1 MCYQENSNKM
11 CSNTFIKTKRY
22 IFALMKKYTI
32 KNIAEL
38 AGVSK
43 GTVDRVIHKRGKVSA
58 IALEKVTAILNEID
72 YKPNLLA
79 RSLKNTKDYHICV
92 VLPDYN
98 KDAFWLPCYQG
109 IVEAV
114 NEFAS
119 FGIFIEPFFFHP
131 NDVYSFVEVNNKV
144 LELSPDAVL
153 LAPLFYKETVAIINK
168 YALKKIIV
176 SKFNNQLEI
185 ENTKNFV
192 GQDLFKSGRI
202 AAELLQMIVKKNAS
216 IAIIHVDE
224 DFNNSIHM
232 QEKEK
237 GFRAY
242 FDEIKNANYKIV
254 THNSKQ
260 SDLAN
265 NLEAIFSESFTSDA
279 IFVTTS
285 KIFEVA
291 EFIQSKNLNHV
302 KLIGYD
308 LLEENIQYLKDN
320 IIHFL
325 IHQNPKK
332 QVYLGINYLVDFFL
346 FNKEIPTK
354 SLLPIDIITAE
365 NLDSYLEN

>member
-1 MCYQENSNKM
+1 
-11 CSNTFIKTKRY
+11 
-22 IFALMKKYTI
+22 MKKYTI

-43 GTVDRVIHKRGKVSA
+43 GTVDRVIHKRGKVSEK
-58 IALEKVTAILNEID
+58 ALQRVTAVLNEID

-79 RSLKNTKDYHICV
+79 RSLKNTKDYHICI
-92 VLPDYN
+92 VLPDF
-98 KDAFWLPCYQG
+98 KEDPFWLPCFEG
-109 IVEAV
+109 IKEAV
-114 NEFAS
+114 TEYAS
-119 FGIFIEPFFFHP
+119 FGVFIEPFFFYP
-131 NDVYSFVEVNNKV
+131 NNVESFKKVNKEV
-144 LELSPDAVL
+144 LGLSPDAVL
-153 LAPLFYKETVAIINK
+153 LAPLFYKETVQIVND
-168 YALKKIIV
+168 YTLKNIIV

-185 ENTKNFV
+185 ESAKNFV

-202 AAELLQMIVKKNAS
+202 AASLLQMIVKKDAS

-242 FDEIKNANYKIV
+242 LSEVKNANYKII

-260 SDLAN
+260 TDLAN
-265 NLEAIFSESFTSDA
+265 NLESIFSDNFSSDA

-285 KIFEVA
+285 KVFEVA
-291 EFIQSKNLNHV
+291 EFIKSKKMSHI

-308 LLEENIQYLKDN
+308 LLEENIQYLKDH

-332 QVYLGINYLVDFFL
+332 QVYLGLTYLVEFFL
-346 FNKEIPTK
+346 FGKEIPAK

-365 NLDSYLEN
+365 NLNTYLE

>member
-1 MCYQENSNKM
+1 M
-11 CSNTFIKTKRY
+11 CSNTIIETKRY

-58 IALEKVTAILNEID
+58 LALEKVTAVLNEID

-92 VLPDYN
+92 VLPDYT
-98 KDAFWLPCYQG
+98 KDAFWLPCYEG
-109 IVEAV
+109 IVAAV

-119 FGIFIEPFFFHP
+119 FGVFIEPFFFHP
-131 NDVYSFVEVNNKV
+131 NNVHSFVEVNNKV

-153 LAPLFYKETVAIINK
+153 LAPLFYKETVGIINK
-168 YALKKIIV
+168 YALKNIIV

-202 AAELLQMIVKKNAS
+202 AAGLLQMIIKKNAT
-216 IAIIHVDE
+216 IDIIHVDE

-237 GFRAY
+237 GFRDY
-242 FDEIKNANYKIV
+242 FDEIQNSDYKIV

-265 NLEAIFSESFTSDA
+265 NLDSIFSDSFTSDA

-285 KIFEVA
+285 KVYEVA
-291 EFIQSKNLNHV
+291 EFIKSKNLNNV

-308 LLEENIQYLKDN
+308 LLEENIQYLNENVID
-320 IIHFL
+320 FL

-332 QVYLGINYLVDFFL
+332 QVYLGLNYLVDFFL
-346 FNKEIPTK
+346 FNKEIPAK
-354 SLLPIDIITAE
+354 SLLPIDIITSE
-365 NLDSYLEN
+365 NIETYL

>member
-1 MCYQENSNKM
+1 
-11 CSNTFIKTKRY
+11 
-22 IFALMKKYTI
+22 MKKYTI

-58 IALEKVTAILNEID
+58 KALEKVSAVLNEID

-92 VLPDYN
+92 VLPDY
-98 KDAFWLPCYQG
+98 KQDAFWLPCYEG
-109 IVEAV
+109 ILEAV
-114 NEFAS
+114 NEFDS
-119 FGIFIEPFFFHP
+119 FGVFIEPFFFHP
-131 NDVYSFVEVNNKV
+131 NNAQSFIEINTKV
-144 LELSPDAVL
+144 LALSPDAVL
-153 LAPLFYKETVAIINK
+153 LAPLFYKQTINIVNN
-168 YALKKIIV
+168 YALANIIV

-202 AAELLQMIVKKNAS
+202 AASLLKLIVHKNAT
-216 IAIIHVDE
+216 IDIIHVDE

-242 FDEIKNANYKIV
+242 FDEVKNGNYKII

-260 SDLAN
+260 TDLTN
-265 NLEAIFSESFTSDA
+265 NLESIFSDTFASDA

-285 KIFEVA
+285 KVYEVA
-291 EFIQSKNLNHV
+291 EFIKNKKLNNI

-320 IIHFL
+320 VIHFL

-332 QVYLGINYLVDFFL
+332 QVYLGLSYLVDYFL
-346 FNKEIPTK
+346 FKKEIPTK
-354 SLLPIDIITAE
+354 SLLPIDIITSE
-365 NLDSYLEN
+365 NLETYL